1 MIITTNNEQKP
12 DQFEIR
18 KTGDGK
24 SLFRN
29 DVIQFCPFQPALIL
43 PGQIQGQLQI
53 QRTPCGTH
61 CPHFNIDQDGNHF
74 LTCKA
79 QKP

>member
-1 MIITTNNEQKP
+1 
-12 DQFEIR
+12 
-18 KTGDGK
+18 
-24 SLFRN
+24 
-29 DVIQFCPFQPALIL
+29 
-43 PGQIQGQLQI
+43 LQI